1 MGVLQLLIFMSG
13 LPLRVPLNPWLVFLS
28 PPLRVVFK
36 SHFGIVAPPLRVCSG
51 SRLFVSR
58 RLLRGSG
65 RFFYVA
71 DVFSFR
77 VGGGLKLSHP
87 PLRVVG
93 DSKVFVYCRLRV
105 SEPCRVLTSLLH
117 PPLRGW
123 PNSWSSDQCIGR
135 RPTAALD
142 NMTYVFRCGC
152 FNGKDGPSLRRGLS
166 LVARLRLSYT
176 PRLS

>member
-1 MGVLQLLIFMSG
+1 MSRRCGCSSALIFRARAAVAG
-13 LPLRVPLNPWLVFLS
+13 VFRLPTVCFAPTVAEDGGFVLS
-28 PPLRVVFK
+28 
-36 SHFGIVAPPLRVCSG
+36 
-51 SRLFVSR
+51 
-58 RLLRGSG
+58 LRGSG

-77 VGGGLKLSHP
+77 IGGGLKLPHP

-105 SEPCRVLTSLLH
+105 SEPCRVWTYPLH

-123 PNSWSSDQCIGR
+123 PNSWSSDQCICR

-142 NMTYVFRCGC
+142 NVAYVFRCG
-152 FNGKDGPSLRRGLS
+152 
-166 LVARLRLSYT
+166 
-176 PRLS
+176 

>member
-1 MGVLQLLIFMSG
+1 MSHPCGCSSALILRIRAVVAGVFR
-13 LPLRVPLNPWLVFLS
+13 LPTVCFAPTVAEAGGFVLS
-28 PPLRVVFK
+28 
-36 SHFGIVAPPLRVCSG
+36 
-51 SRLFVSR
+51 
-58 RLLRGSG
+58 LRGSG

-71 DVFSFR
+71 EVFSFR
-77 VGGGLKLSHP
+77 VKGGLKLPSP

-105 SEPCRVLTSLLH
+105 SEPCRVLTSPLH

-152 FNGKDGPSLRRGLS
+152 FNGKDGPSLWRGLS